1 MGRIFRSHG
10 AELRRWQLEAGQRRC
25 CWTARI
31 QWLLGQ
37 RVQRSAHG
45 RHSQSR
51 QVDLIS
57 RVEIRLGERRIC
69 GYRRSKGVW
78 VQCPVSTSRKGP
90 RRARRIQ
97 GEDDRRGMRPG
108 EKRVEAELGDSRTL
122 LPTGKGGAGLSR
134 KRTESR
140 ANAREVHLEAEENS
154 GVGAQRIGGGG
165 RERNYKPEG
174 LKGCVYNS
182 AKGTGMAGR
191 LGPRAWGTKGKKRKG
206 IGNKKVDYSKIDR
219 WQMGTKLAI
228 IYSNSGNS
236 KIRIGTSINDNN

>member
-1 MGRIFRSHG
+1 MSSLDLQEGPPKGSKDPGRGRSPG
-10 AELRRWQLEAGQRRC
+10 DATGRKEGRGRVGRLENSF
-25 CWTARI
+25 T
-31 QWLLGQ
+31 
-37 RVQRSAHG
+37 
-45 RHSQSR
+45 
-51 QVDLIS
+51 
-57 RVEIRLGERRIC
+57 
-69 GYRRSKGVW
+69 Y
-78 VQCPVSTSRKGP
+78 RKG
-90 RRARRIQ
+90 
-97 GEDDRRGMRPG
+97 E
-108 EKRVEAELGDSRTL
+108 
-122 LPTGKGGAGLSR
+122 AGLSR

-236 KIRIGTSINDNN
+236 KIRIGISINANN